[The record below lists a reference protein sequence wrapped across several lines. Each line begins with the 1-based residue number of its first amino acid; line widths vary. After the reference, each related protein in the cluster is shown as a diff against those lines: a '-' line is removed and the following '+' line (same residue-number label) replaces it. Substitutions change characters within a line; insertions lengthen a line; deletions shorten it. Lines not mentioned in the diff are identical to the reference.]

1 MQESSSVEDQGM
13 TQFHPMQMELMRIQQ
28 RGATERKEVKR
39 EGKQSTEV
47 KRSKG
52 ATGPDDEGTHE
63 AVSTDASAVGTE
75 DERRTR
81 GVMLRRSS
89 VISPPTRDNKRM
101 RVGSPKL
108 ARSSTAVKLPVPTC
122 SDAASFFGDAASF
135 LAPSPAYTA
144 GGETC
149 GTACVYS
156 DDSGVPAACCSA
168 AGDADGAVRYSTGNA
183 WS

>member
-1 MQESSSVEDQGM
+1 M

-39 EGKQSTEV
+39 EGNASTEV

-52 ATGPDDEGTHE
+52 ATGPEGEGTQHD
-63 AVSTDASAVGTE
+63 AVSTDASTMGTE

-81 GVMLRRSS
+81 GMMLRRSS
-89 VISPPTRDNKRM
+89 VISPPTRDKKRM

-108 ARSSTAVKLPVPTC
+108 ARSSDAVKLLVPSC
-122 SDAASFFGDAASF
+122 SHTASFFGDAASF

>member
-1 MQESSSVEDQGM
+1 M

-39 EGKQSTEV
+39 EGKKSTEV

-63 AVSTDASAVGTE
+63 AVSTGTHDAVSTDASAVGTE

-108 ARSSTAVKLPVPTC
+108 ARSSAAVKLPVPTC

-156 DDSGVPAACCSA
+156 DDSGVPAACCRAASDA
-168 AGDADGAVRYSTGNA
+168 AGADGAVRYSTGNA